1 MGKPHL
7 TAEQRA
13 LALRLYAKGLNYKEI
28 GAQIDSS
35 LQTAW
40 NVVNRKPTRVVVPF
54 TWSPGPGID
63 LG

>member
-28 GAQIDSS
+28 GSEIDSS

-54 TWSPGPGID
+54 T
-63 LG
+63 